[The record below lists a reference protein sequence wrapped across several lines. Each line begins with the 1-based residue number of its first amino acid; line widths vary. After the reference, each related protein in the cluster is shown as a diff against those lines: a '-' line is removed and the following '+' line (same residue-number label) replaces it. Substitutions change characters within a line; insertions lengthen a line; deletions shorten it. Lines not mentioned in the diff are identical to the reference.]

1 MTATQSS
8 RRPLDRRV
16 SVAPMMERTD
26 RHFRYFLRLIAPRTL
41 LYTEMITAHAVARG
55 DRERLLAFDPAEH
68 PLAIQLGGG
77 DPDALAE
84 AAAVAEARG
93 YDEVNL
99 NVGCPSNRVRE
110 GRFGAALMAEPGLV
124 RRCVVAMKAATRL
137 PVTVKCRI
145 GIDGRDRYDDLR
157 RFVDAVAEGGCESFI
172 VHARKAVLGGLS
184 PKENREVPPLRYD
197 MVYRL
202 KEELPHLEIVL
213 NGGVRTL
220 AAVDEA
226 LARADG
232 AMIGREAYQDPYFL
246 AAVEQR
252 VFGAPP
258 PPDRRQVLDGF
269 IAYARGECER
279 GVPLHAMTRHILGLF
294 QGVPGAR
301 AWRRRLSEHAHGND
315 VGVIA
320 EAAALVATPANAA
333 GVVHP

>member
-1 MTATQSS
+1 M
-8 RRPLDRRV
+8 R
-16 SVAPMMERTD
+16 
-26 RHFRYFLRLIAPRTL
+26 
-41 LYTEMITAHAVARG
+41 
-55 DRERLLAFDPAEH
+55 
-68 PLAIQLGGG
+68 
-77 DPDALAE
+77 
-84 AAAVAEARG
+84 
-93 YDEVNL
+93 
-99 NVGCPSNRVRE
+99 
-110 GRFGAALMAEPGLV
+110 
-124 RRCVVAMKAATRL
+124 AATRL

-184 PKENREVPPLRYD
+184 PKQNREVPPLRYD

-258 PPDRRQVLDGF
+258 PPDRRQVLDAF

-301 AWRRRLSEHAHGND
+301 AWRRHLSEHAHGND
-315 VGVIA
+315 VGVIS
-320 EAAALVATPANAA
+320 EAAALVATHANAA
-333 GVVHP
+333 